1 MGLRVAFLVTL
12 IMICF
17 AANSVITRYL
27 VLASGVSPFLVTL
40 IRFVSGLL
48 VLMALA
54 GVQPANFRPARMS
67 PKYLLGGLFL
77 GVYAFSISYG
87 YLFIPVAAGTL
98 VFYTAVVM
106 TMVTYSIINDK
117 EQLTRR
123 LGLGLLLGLFGVIT
137 ITFSK
142 ISAVTLPGVLLMI
155 ATGASWGLYSA
166 YGRKFDVAFS
176 YTFNSFLILGVFAV
190 VVGLALSYFH
200 QLTLASLSPFDL
212 GLALYMGMAS
222 TALSYVVWNR
232 TMKKIPAYLGGIVQV
247 TVPVLA
253 SIMGIIFLREM
264 ITASLVL
271 GGVLVISGIYLV
283 QFKHNSLRQSDG

>member
-1 MGLRVAFLVTL
+1 M

-27 VLASGVSPFLVTL
+27 VLVSRVSPFLVTL

-48 VLMALA
+48 VLLALV
-54 GVQPANFRPARMS
+54 GVRPTNFRPTKMRS
-67 PKYLLGGLFL
+67 SNLLGGLFL

-98 VFYTAVVM
+98 IFYTAVVM
-106 TMVTYSIINDK
+106 TMVAYSVIKDK
-117 EQLTRR
+117 ERVTLR
-123 LGLGLLLGLFGVIT
+123 LGFGLLLGLLGVIA

-155 ATGASWGLYSA
+155 ATGASWGLYSV
-166 YGRKFDVAFS
+166 YGRRFDVAFS
-176 YTFNSFLILGVFAV
+176 YTFNSFLILGAFAV
-190 VVGLALSYFH
+190 VAGLALSYSD
-200 QLTLASLSPFDL
+200 QLTLVNLSTFDL
-212 GLALYMGMAS
+212 GLALYMGMVS

-232 TMKKIPAYLGGIVQV
+232 TMKKIPAYLGGLVQV

-253 SIMGIIFLREM
+253 SIMGIIFLGEL
-264 ITASLVL
+264 ITTSLVL
-271 GGVLVISGIYLV
+271 GGALVLTGIYLV
-283 QFKHNSLRQSDG
+283 EFKSNSQRQSDG